1 MNDVRERLGSALI
14 SDRAGEVDT
23 VLKVLKSDFYSIL
36 SEYAEVDPATLS
48 ITADLYDGAVRVTV
62 SASLTSVRAVG
73 NILPD

>member
-1 MNDVRERLGSALI
+1 MSDVRDRLGSALAG
-14 SDRAGEVDT
+14 DRTGAVET

-62 SASLTSVRAVG
+62 SASLSSVRPVG